1 VVPLFGTDGI
11 RGYAGRDFFS
21 RPSLINFAEAFA
33 LFMHERFPENNG
45 IIIIAD
51 TRISGE
57 WIKSCLSTVF
67 LMRGIPLYDA
77 GVLPTPAA
85 QTLLEQLPQCS
96 AVLIIS
102 ASHNP
107 ADDNGIKI
115 VLKTGK
121 MTTKDE
127 SALEQ
132 KFFSKQSLPDTIR
145 FAHLKKMEDAEL
157 IYQAT
162 VLSAFQ
168 KTDFTGVTVALDCA
182 HGATYR
188 VAPALFSALGANVI
202 LCNANPDGT
211 NINKSCGSQAPSDL
225 QETVLKYQASIGFA
239 FDGDGD
245 RVIAV
250 TRKGIVKDGDDLL
263 VLLSQHPCYRSEQ
276 TIVGTQ
282 MSNVGCEHFF
292 TEQKKTFMRADV
304 GDKYVAQAMEK
315 NQALLGGEPVG
326 HIILAD
332 LLKSG
337 DGIRAA
343 LRVLEQV
350 IASNNWDLETF
361 TKYPQAQAS
370 IVVDRRFDLTKEPY
384 STLLQEAE
392 LLTKGGRILVRY
404 SGTEPLLRIMAE
416 SSDLQQAHQ
425 TVDFLKT
432 SFTKLF
438 SSHSGVSLS

>member
-33 LFMHERFPENNG
+33 LFMQERFPKNQG
-45 IIIIAD
+45 IVIITD

-67 LMRGIPLYDA
+67 LVRGIPLYDA
-77 GVLPTPAA
+77 GILPTPAA
-85 QTLLEQLPQCS
+85 QTLLEQWPECS

-107 ADDNGIKI
+107 AADNGIKI

-121 MTTKDE
+121 MTTEDE

-132 KFFSKQSLPDTIR
+132 KFSSKQMPSDIVHFSPLRRIV
-145 FAHLKKMEDAEL
+145 DAEL

-162 VLSAFQ
+162 VLSEFQ

-188 VAPALFSALGANVI
+188 VAPALFSSLGANVI
-202 LCNANPDGT
+202 LCNAHPNGT
-211 NINKSCGSQAPSDL
+211 NINKSCGSQAPRDL

-263 VLLSQHPCYRSEQ
+263 VLLSQHPCYRAEQ

-282 MSNVGCEHFF
+282 MSNLGCERFF
-292 TEQKKTFMRADV
+292 TEQKKTFIRAAV
-304 GDKYVAQAMEK
+304 GDKYVAQAMGETGV
-315 NQALLGGEPVG
+315 LLGGEPVG

-343 LRVLEQV
+343 LRVLEQ
-350 IASNNWDLETF
+350 IMASSNWDLETF
-361 TKYPQAQAS
+361 TKYPQAQDS
-370 IVVDRRFDLTKEPY
+370 LVVDRRFDLTQEPY
-384 STLLQEAE
+384 STVLQEAE
-392 LLTKGGRILVRY
+392 SMTRGGRILVRY

-416 SSDLQQAHQ
+416 SSDIRYADQ
-425 TVDFLKT
+425 TVEFLKT

-438 SSHSGVSLS
+438 SSLSGVSLS